1 LGRLDFIFKNMLNLK
16 ETQIIQKLDLSL
28 DINVVKNKNF
38 NDYDKKKLAN

>member
-1 LGRLDFIFKNMLNLK
+1 MLNLK